1 MKSKIIIT
9 SVVLVSMIIT
19 GCSYKSMKSKSMVA
33 DDITKQRT
41 ITKVQNDV
49 SEIMYKDYEYVLKN
63 MGMPYYIT
71 YYIDSKNIKNMNIE
85 KIEDLEKNSNVVL
98 VYPKDENNNE
108 IDKSALYVELYNNKV
123 INVQTYKLSE
133 SDIETEAVYE
143 NKDLI
148 INKYSPDSNLSLEE
162 IKKETL
168 SNYMDKNED
177 EISNLVGNNQPN
189 FDISIKDRTKG
200 IKVYLLKDKHNNLK
214 DGLVIYLENNIIKSI
229 NILNNMDIIK
239 FINNNLIEQ

>member
-63 MGMPYYIT
+63 MGMPYYTT

>member
-63 MGMPYYIT
+63 MGMPYYTT

-168 SNYMDKNED
+168 SNYIDKNED
-177 EISNLVGNNQPN
+177 KISNLVGKNQPN
-189 FDISIKDRTKG
+189 FDLSIKDRTKD
-200 IKVYLLKDKHNNLK
+200 IKVYLLKDKHDNLK

-229 NILNNMDIIK
+229 KILNNMDIIK
-239 FINNNLIEQ
+239 FVNKNLIE